1 MVLPTC
7 QTMLMARS
15 TVTQKKALARE
26 TNKINGLSD
35 VKKKKKED
43 QKQKIRK
50 IRRRR

>member
-1 MVLPTC
+1 MLPTC

-35 VKKKKKED
+35 VKKKKKKED